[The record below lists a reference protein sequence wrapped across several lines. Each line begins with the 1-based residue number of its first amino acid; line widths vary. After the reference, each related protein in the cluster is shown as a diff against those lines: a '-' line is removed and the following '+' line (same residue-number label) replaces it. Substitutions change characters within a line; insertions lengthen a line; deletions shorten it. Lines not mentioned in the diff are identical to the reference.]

1 MVKGKQKPV
10 LLSVDEIYNF
20 TSGGYDIYRYYLGDT
35 ITSGIMNRPW
45 SGKEKK
51 LSWGI
56 FYREGVWFWKDL
68 ATEESGTAIQFVTR
82 YFHLSQGD
90 AIQKI
95 MWDFGL
101 GGKEINKKPQIV
113 TWQKPEIREEKIK
126 IKFSTIPFEK
136 RHHEFWNAAEVTEDH
151 CKKYECYA
159 VKDLI
164 IGTRRIYIDPN
175 ERAFAYYCTLEDAVK
190 IYFPDRESTERFRN
204 NVSYHYLWN
213 YENIADSCEN
223 LIVQK
228 SMKDLI
234 VTTMIEPCC
243 ISTQAEAVKIF
254 NEDVVEKINKVT
266 NKPWI
271 WYGSD
276 WDGVKKCKEIT
287 DTNKW
292 KYINTP
298 KDLLPEINDA
308 YGYVKAFGLKKL
320 EEFMRSKKVIK

>member
-1 MVKGKQKPV
+1 MVKGKQKPI
-10 LLSVDEIYNF
+10 LLSVDEIYNL
-20 TSGGYDIYRYYLGDT
+20 TSGGYDIYRYYLGDN

-82 YFHLSQGD
+82 YFHLSQAD

-101 GGKEINKKPQIV
+101 GG
-113 TWQKPEIREEKIK
+113 
-126 IKFSTIPFEK
+126 S
-136 RHHEFWNAAEVTEDH
+136 
-151 CKKYECYA
+151 
-159 VKDLI
+159 
-164 IGTRRIYIDPN
+164 
-175 ERAFAYYCTLEDAVK
+175 EDAVK

-213 YENIADSCEN
+213 YENIADSCES

-266 NKPWI
+266 KKPWI